1 MLILP
6 GVMLRVMFG
15 RNSSTS
21 TARVMARMFGA
32 REVALGVGTVTS
44 VKEHTQDAECV
55 SASAMADAVDG
66 LVMAFSPGVPLRSRP
81 AALVGIGA
89 AVMGMQA
96 ARAFA
101 DERAAAKLEAV
112 LTVTSFGTDVPAG

>member
-1 MLILP
+1 
-6 GVMLRVMFG
+6 MLRLLFG
-15 RNSSTS
+15 RNASTS

-44 VKEHTQDAECV
+44 VKEHTQDAEWV

-66 LVMAFSPGVPLRSRP
+66 LAMAFSPGVPTRSRRP
-81 AALVGIGA
+81 RWSGIGS
-89 AVMGMQA
+89 AVLGMQA

-101 DERAAAKLEAV
+101 DERAAARIEAA
-112 LTVTSFGTDVPAG
+112 LADATLGR